1 MVWTGVSVL
10 KKLLLSLILITKLFA
25 DDIHIEKSIYEKIF
39 SALVTTEKP
48 LIYSDE
54 SILSL
59 GLRPADFTQVNECHE
74 AEIVVMTHSS
84 VPEYCRSKIVFGTRY
99 RHLEVDYI
107 LGAFFWQKGRPN
119 LLFLQ
124 EKLDEHNIVLRDSLE
139 EYVE

>member
-1 MVWTGVSVL
+1 MVWLGVLIL
-10 KKLLLSLILITKLFA
+10 KILLLSFLLITQVFA
-25 DDIHIEKSIYEKIF
+25 DDIEIEKNIYEKIF

-59 GLRPADFTQVNECHE
+59 GLKPADFTQVSKCEE

-84 VPEYCRSKIVFGTRY
+84 IPKHCRTKIVFGTRY

-119 LLFLQ
+119 LLFRQ
-124 EKLDEHNIVLRDSLE
+124 EKLDEHNIVLIDSLA